1 MNSNNDSNGFTP
13 RPFSR
18 CGSEAAY
25 ENMNRNRG
33 TMSLIMDSDC
43 NRNYSDPE
51 APKPRILSAAA
62 QEYATRNKGSVSLSL
77 ESARSFVEEPKLT
90 TRVRPE
96 GSEYAL
102 KNVKGSIDGIFK
114 AKDPY
119 TTPRLASRTSGEGRD
134 IAEKSQGQMNLVLD
148 HSVNRGFKNDYPS
161 ARVKPEAS
169 ENAVKNAGVMH
180 LCLDE
185 RKKYSNSFGQPRVK
199 PEASEIASKNR
210 GSMNQVFSDGP
221 SPLTKP
227 PPRVRPEATEIAHK
241 NAGSTK
247 ELFESYGKL
256 SDDKATKNAR
266 VRGEGQDIAKSGNKG
281 TLHILIEKHGQL
293 PGDSKPPRRVKGIG
307 SRYANRSKG
316 QSMSVMLHGEKK
328 TYKRRPVNV

>member
-1 MNSNNDSNGFTP
+1 MNSNNTATGYTP

-33 TMSLIMDSDC
+33 TMGLIMDSEC
-43 NRNYSDPE
+43 NKNYSDPE
-51 APKPRILSAAA
+51 APKPRILSDAA
-62 QEYATRNKGSVSLSL
+62 QEYATRNKGSVNLSL
-77 ESARSFVEEPKLT
+77 DSARSYVEEPKLT

-119 TTPRLASRTSGEGRD
+119 TTPRLASRTSGDGRN

-148 HSVNRGFKNDYPS
+148 QSANRKFRNDFPA

-169 ENAVKNAGVMH
+169 GNAAKNAGVMH

-185 RKKYSNSFGQPRVK
+185 TKKYSYDYAQPRVK
-199 PEASEIASKNR
+199 PEASEIASKSR
-210 GSMNQVFSDGP
+210 GSMDQVFSSRP
-221 SPLTKP
+221 CPVETK
-227 PPRVRPEATEIAHK
+227 PPRVRPEATEYAQK

-256 SDDKATKNAR
+256 SDDKGTRNAR

-293 PGDSKPPRRVKGIG
+293 PGDSKPPRRLKGSG

-316 QSMSVMLHGEKK
+316 QGMNVMLHGEKK
-328 TYKRRPVNV
+328 TYKHRSVNV